1 VHDSGTGTVVAQY
14 TFADGYMVVA
24 PDRALLMESLK
35 IYASGDSLARSTSF
49 ISLLPKDA
57 NENYS
62 AIAYQNLTPVL
73 TPLLG
78 QMSGKAA
85 DALRQMAA
93 DAKPT
98 AVCVRGEE
106 DSIVAATD
114 SRLFNVDFL
123 TIETLLG
130 FGNKNPKFVVKN

>member
-1 VHDSGTGTVVAQY
+1 
-14 TFADGYMVVA
+14 
-24 PDRALLMESLK
+24 
-35 IYASGDSLARSTSF
+35 
-49 ISLLPKDA
+49 
-57 NENYS
+57 
-62 AIAYQNLTPVL
+62 
-73 TPLLG
+73 
-78 QMSGKAA
+78 
-85 DALRQMAA
+85 MAA

>member
-1 VHDSGTGTVVAQY
+1 
-14 TFADGYMVVA
+14 
-24 PDRALLMESLK
+24 
-35 IYASGDSLARSTSF
+35 
-49 ISLLPKDA
+49 
-57 NENYS
+57 
-62 AIAYQNLTPVL
+62 
-73 TPLLG
+73 
-78 QMSGKAA
+78 MSGKAA